1 MEPLILRNY
10 RASDAT
16 AVSQLFRE
24 VYGDLYVQPH
34 VYLPQM
40 INQNH
45 AHQRWHSLVAEVDG
59 QIRGH
64 ATLFRDTGA
73 RTAELA
79 LSAVHPDARGQNIAT
94 RLSQQLLTRA
104 QALGCHD
111 VSIKQVTHHPYT
123 QRMAANLGFHN
134 TGLLPD
140 YVPSPFG
147 RSTPESIV
155 LGSRIMEGYQRP
167 LPRQIWPSAYRRFM
181 EHLCDVFGTQEQRL
195 YWHGPAI
202 QLEQHANRYDL
213 RLKTLR
219 PDLLEQ
225 LRGLPPQWLVSI
237 RLGLSQQFTCD
248 LNRLAAIGFVF
259 TGLAPV
265 EGKEGGWL
273 ALFHRGYR
281 LGKLEL
287 RCPQMQQL
295 HNQAQRQ
302 VVRHM
307 HETPLSG
314 N

>member
-1 MEPLILRNY
+1 MQPLILRNY

-45 AHQRWHSLVAEVDG
+45 ADQRWHSLVAELDG

-94 RLSQQLLTRA
+94 RLSQQLLSHA
-104 QALGCHD
+104 QALGCHS

-147 RSTPESIV
+147 SSTPESIV
-155 LGSRIMEGYQRP
+155 MGCRIIDGYKRP
-167 LPRQIWPSAYRRFM
+167 LPRQTWPSGYRSFM
-181 EHLCDVFGTQEQRL
+181 EHLSDVFGTHEQRFC
-195 YWHGPAI
+195 WRGPAI
-202 QLEQHANRYDL
+202 QLERHTNRYDI
-213 RLKTLR
+213 RLKNLR

-225 LRGLPPQWLVSI
+225 LRGLPQQWMVSI

-248 LNRLAAIGFVF
+248 LNRLTAIGFVF

-287 RCPQMQQL
+287 HCSRMQHL
-295 HNQAQRQ
+295 HDQAQQQ
-302 VVRHM
+302 VVPR
-307 HETPLSG
+307 LSKIAL
-314 N
+314 